1 MAYIYDLTDT
11 WNASGTTFNGIK
23 LNVTDSASAS
33 SSKLVTLQTN
43 GTEHFSITKAGVG
56 YVSGNLGVG
65 TASPATKLHL
75 LTASATAVALR
86 AGNSVSYAEFQ
97 VDASGN
103 SQLVAPGG
111 VQIFNTNGSERMRI
125 TSGGNVGIGT
135 SIPGSYGKLAVFGSV
150 ANQSSALA
158 APDASTISIGNLA
171 NDALNQKAKL
181 IFQSNSNSSAVIAGY
196 YAAFNG
202 SADTATGL
210 LFATQANAAGGVL
223 ERMRID
229 SSGNVGIGTSSPTT
243 KVQVFSDGAPAAS
256 GNMNTGM
263 AVASAAGSFAI
274 NIGANATGGY
284 TWLNSA
290 YINASQIASPM
301 VFMTG
306 ATERARINSSG
317 LVGIGTS
324 SPQVGL
330 HISFADQST
339 NRIRIQ
345 NTGASGGNFDI
356 IGGLA
361 GASNVGLSFYDVTNA
376 ATRMYID
383 SSGRVL
389 IGTTA
394 TVGGTWSNEVKQTS
408 SGVWPWGLNCVDRG
422 LIVRNSSASSG
433 FYAYFEYNGGTN
445 NGSISWSG
453 GTTAYN
459 TTSDARIK
467 DNIVDAPDAGDL
479 IDAIQVRSWDF
490 KADGAHWRYGMV
502 AQELLEVAPEAVNK
516 PEDEEMM
523 MGVDYSKLVPMLIKE
538 VQSLRARVAQ
548 LEGN

>member
-65 TASPATKLHL
+65 TSSPTAGYRLQINAGTSAAMISSTTTSAGAIPKLTFLH
-75 LTASATAVALR
+75 
-86 AGNSVSYAEFQ
+86 AGNDEF
-97 VDASGN
+97 S
-103 SQLVAPGG
+103 
-111 VQIFNTNGSERMRI
+111 I
-125 TSGGNVGIGT
+125 VG
-135 SIPGSYGKLAVFGSV
+135 GSYFAFL
-150 ANQSSALA
+150 SSG
-158 APDASTISIGNLA
+158 T
-171 NDALNQKAKL
+171 
-181 IFQSNSNSSAVIAGY
+181 
-196 YAAFNG
+196 
-202 SADTATGL
+202 T
-210 LFATQANAAGGVL
+210 

-229 SSGNVGIGTSSPTT
+229 SSGRLFLNSASGVGNEQMLVAFNSSGSVTQA
-243 KVQVFSDGAPAAS
+243 VNMRDNNAS
-256 GNMNTGM
+256 GNGNSFIVLRRSDDTYLG
-263 AVASAAGSFAI
+263 AIGRSGTDSAMFVEGNSYLTLR
-274 NIGANATGGY
+274 TGG
-284 TWLNSA
+284 
-290 YINASQIASPM
+290 
-301 VFMTG
+301 
-306 ATERARINSSG
+306 TERMRINSSG
-317 LVGIGTS
+317 NVGIGVVPSAWSAIRPVQTGTAASFSGGVGFNDAFMTS
-324 SPQVGL
+324 NAYYDGSNWRYINSNPAYYQSVGG
-330 HISFADQST
+330 AAAARWYT
-339 NRIRIQ
+339 A
-345 NTGASGGNFDI
+345 ASGTAGN
-356 IGGLA
+356 A
-361 GASNVGLSFYDVTNA
+361 VSFSEA
-376 ATRMYID
+376 MRID
-383 SSGRVL
+383 TSGNLL

-422 LIVRNSSASSG
+422 LIVRNSSTSTG
-433 FYAYFEYNGGTN
+433 YYAYFEYNGGTN

>member
-65 TASPATKLHL
+65 TSSPTAGYRLQINAGTSAAMISSTTTSAGAIPKLTFLH
-75 LTASATAVALR
+75 
-86 AGNSVSYAEFQ
+86 AGNDEFSIVGGSYFAFLS
-97 VDASGN
+97 SG
-103 SQLVAPGG
+103 
-111 VQIFNTNGSERMRI
+111 TTERMRI
-125 TSGGNVGIGT
+125 T
-135 SIPGSYGKLAVFGSV
+135 
-150 ANQSSALA
+150 
-158 APDASTISIGNLA
+158 
-171 NDALNQKAKL
+171 
-181 IFQSNSNSSAVIAGY
+181 
-196 YAAFNG
+196 
-202 SADTATGL
+202 
-210 LFATQANAAGGVL
+210 
-223 ERMRID
+223 
-229 SSGNVGIGTSSPTT
+229 SSGNVGIGTSSPSSKLDVNGVITGGNGTIQTVISYLASAGVTGTLSNHPYVFYANNAERARFTT
-243 KVQVFSDGAPAAS
+243 DGRFFIGATSGVGNDQMLIAFNSSGAVTQALNMRDNNAS
-256 GNMNTGM
+256 GNGNSFLVLRRSDDTYL
-263 AVASAAGSFAI
+263 GS
-274 NIGANATGGY
+274 IGRSGTDTAMFVDGNSYLTFRTGG
-284 TWLNSA
+284 
-290 YINASQIASPM
+290 
-301 VFMTG
+301 
-306 ATERARINSSG
+306 TERAR
-317 LVGIGTS
+317 
-324 SPQVGL
+324 
-330 HISFADQST
+330 
-339 NRIRIQ
+339 
-345 NTGASGGNFDI
+345 
-356 IGGLA
+356 
-361 GASNVGLSFYDVTNA
+361 
-376 ATRMYID
+376 ID

-422 LIVRNSSASSG
+422 LIVRNSSTSTG
-433 FYAYFEYNGGTN
+433 YYAYFEYNGGTN

>member
-56 YVSGNLGVG
+56 YVSGNLGIG

-75 LTASATAVALR
+75 LTASATAVAVR
-86 AGNSVSYAEFQ
+86 AANSVSYAELQ
-97 VDASGN
+97 VDSSGN

-125 TSGGNVGIGT
+125 SSAGNVGIGAAPLSFT
-135 SIPGSYGKLAVFGSV
+135 PLYIYRSGSDAGLRAERASGAALDMF
-150 ANQSSALA
+150 ATASSAYFG
-158 APDASTISIGNLA
+158 TA
-171 NDALNQKAKL
+171 NSYPL
-181 IFQSNSNSSAVIAGY
+181 ILQT
-196 YAAFNG
+196 NG
-202 SADTATGL
+202 S
-210 LFATQANAAGGVL
+210 
-223 ERMRID
+223 ERM
-229 SSGNVGIGTSSPTT
+229 
-243 KVQVFSDGAPAAS
+243 
-256 GNMNTGM
+256 
-263 AVASAAGSFAI
+263 
-274 NIGANATGGY
+274 
-284 TWLNSA
+284 
-290 YINASQIASPM
+290 
-301 VFMTG
+301 
-306 ATERARINSSG
+306 RINSSG

-324 SPQVGL
+324 SPQVGV

-339 NRIRIQ
+339 NRIRLQ
-345 NTGASGGNFDI
+345 NTGSGGGNFDI
-356 IGGLA
+356 IGGIA
-361 GASNVGLSFYDVTNA
+361 GASNAGLSFFDVTNS
-376 ATRMYID
+376 ATRMVID
-383 SSGRVL
+383 SAGRVL

-422 LIVRNSSASSG
+422 LIVRNSSASTG
-433 FYAYFEYNGGTN
+433 YYAYFEYNGGTN

-467 DNIVDAPDAGDL
+467 DNIVDAPDAGNL